1 MARILKAF
9 VAGGATVVALL
20 IIAGTAGTYWW
31 SKHGRPFAES
41 GPQARLEGEQLG
53 EETDDQGCL
62 DEALARYKRSGG
74 LGQSVGHSL
83 FLKGCL
89 SASEPTAGFCDQVPK
104 GRDVAKSA
112 RWRTTKCAG
121 AGLSDPSCPQLFAQ
135 VQEYCESGLAA
146 LPGEGTRKQAGP
158 SH

>member
-1 MARILKAF
+1 MAKILKAF
-9 VAGGATVVALL
+9 VVVGATVVALL
-20 IIAGTAGTYWW
+20 IIGVVAGTHWW
-31 SKHGRPFAES
+31 SKHGRSFVES
-41 GPQARLEGEQLG
+41 GRQARIEGEQVG

-62 DEALARYKRSGG
+62 DEALVRHKRAGRFA
-74 LGQSVGHSL
+74 QSVAHSL

-135 VQEYCESGLAA
+135 VQQYCESGLAA